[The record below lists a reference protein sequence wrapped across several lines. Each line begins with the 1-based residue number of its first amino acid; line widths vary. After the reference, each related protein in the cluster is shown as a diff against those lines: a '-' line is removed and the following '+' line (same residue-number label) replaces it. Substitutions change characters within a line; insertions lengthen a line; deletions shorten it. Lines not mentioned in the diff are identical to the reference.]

1 MLERRRS
8 FLNKRTRRAT
18 MGQADTTKKFFFMM
32 ASMQVH
38 NYV

>member
-18 MGQADTTKKFFFMM
+18 MGQADTTKKIFFYDGID
-32 ASMQVH
+32 ASP
-38 NYV
+38 